1 MPNYFEIPVY
11 SPQRSYGLTCS
22 IFDHFLI
29 RPSSVTLTLNLPETN
44 VSNDTA
50 TPQGKQ
56 LCHIILK
63 SMHKCTS
70 YGPDKLKLM
79 TILYHLTFNLSE
91 QMFQMALLLLKE
103 NSCATL
109 FSNPC
114 IKVQVMAWTARMH
127 NAQPMH
133 AHTLN

>member
-22 IFDHFLI
+22 IFDDFLI
-29 RPSSVTLTLNLPETN
+29 RPSSVTLTFNLPETN
-44 VSNDTA
+44 VSNDA

-70 YGPDKLKLM
+70 YGP
-79 TILYHLTFNLSE
+79 
-91 QMFQMALLLLKE
+91 
-103 NSCATL
+103 
-109 FSNPC
+109 
-114 IKVQVMAWTARMH
+114 V
-127 NAQPMH
+127 
-133 AHTLN
+133 